1 MLDQVNWLVLEP
13 DLVTISVKKKL
24 KINLKTQYEG
34 QIMQIDFYILI

>member
-13 DLVTISVKKKL
+13 DLVTISVKKL